1 MSTLDKTAREGVI
14 AGLAAYLMW
23 GVLPVYFM
31 TVAAVAPT
39 EVLAHRIIWAVPFG
53 GLILTLRHQWPEV
66 WRALTHRR
74 MLGWLSI
81 STLFIGMNWFV
92 YIWAIQDGRIFE
104 TSLGYY
110 INPLTNMLVGV
121 WLFGERLRRFQMVA
135 VALAVI
141 GVLVLTISG
150 GVVPWVALFLAVSFT
165 VYAAIRKRV
174 VIGGMP
180 GLFVETILLLPFALI
195 WFGYLYSD
203 GRADNSITVALLC
216 AGCATFD
223 PDNHRLHA
231 IPRTNPAIR
240 YRHLL
245 RRNPDNCP
253 PDLLQLHLGR
263 SRLLHLR
270 RGEGIKKATVGA
282 ALRPRSAA
290 AAERLLEI
298 LNLAETV
305 AEVAA

>member
-1 MSTLDKTAREGVI
+1 MDKTAREGVI

-23 GVLPVYFM
+23 GILPVYFKI
-31 TVAAVAPT
+31 VGEVDPT

-53 GLILTLRHQWPEV
+53 ALIVMFRHQWREV
-66 WRALTHRR
+66 GRALTHRG

-180 GLFVETILLLPFALI
+180 GLFVETVLLLPFALI
-195 WFGYLYSD
+195 WFGYLFSSSQMVFAS
-203 GRADNSITVALLC
+203 GNSSMTFWLLMAGPITVLPLLC
-216 AGCATFD
+216 FALA
-223 PDNHRLHA
+223 A
-231 IPRTNPAIR
+231 
-240 YRHLL
+240 
-245 RRNPDNCP
+245 RRVS
-253 PDLLQLHLGR
+253 LT
-263 SRLLHLR
+263 
-270 RGEGIKKATVGA
+270 TVGFMQFLA
-282 ALRPRSAA
+282 PTLQFGTGIYYGETLTTAHLICFTFIWTAVAFFIFDAVKSAKK
-290 AAERLLEI
+290 LP
-298 LNLAETV
+298 
-305 AEVAA
+305 

>member
-1 MSTLDKTAREGVI
+1 MDKTAREGVI

-23 GVLPVYFM
+23 GILPVYFKI
-31 TVAAVAPT
+31 VGEVDPT

-53 GLILTLRHQWPEV
+53 ALIVMLRHQWREV
-66 WRALTHRR
+66 GRALTHRG

-150 GVVPWVALFLAVSFT
+150 GVVPWVALFLALSFT

-180 GLFVETILLLPFALI
+180 GLFVETVLLLPFALI
-195 WFGYLYSD
+195 WFGYLFSSSQMVFAS
-203 GRADNSITVALLC
+203 GNSSMTFWLLMAGPITVLPLLC
-216 AGCATFD
+216 FALA
-223 PDNHRLHA
+223 A
-231 IPRTNPAIR
+231 
-240 YRHLL
+240 
-245 RRNPDNCP
+245 RRVS
-253 PDLLQLHLGR
+253 LT
-263 SRLLHLR
+263 
-270 RGEGIKKATVGA
+270 TVGFMQFLAPTLQFGTGIYYGETLTTAHLICFTFIWTAVAFFIFDAVKA
-282 ALRPRSAA
+282 AKIKPLQKIPTEA
-290 AAERLLEI
+290 
-298 LNLAETV
+298 
-305 AEVAA
+305 

>member
-1 MSTLDKTAREGVI
+1 MTTIDKTAREGVI

-23 GVLPVYFM
+23 GILPVYFK
-31 TVAAVAPT
+31 TVGDVDPT

-53 GLILTLRHQWPEV
+53 ALIVMLRRQWPEV
-66 WRALTHRR
+66 GRALTHRG

-121 WLFGERLRRFQMVA
+121 WLFGERLSHFQRVA
-135 VALAVI
+135 VVLAFI

-180 GLFVETILLLPFALI
+180 GLFVETVLLLPFALI
-195 WFGYLYSD
+195 WFGYLFSSSQMVFATGD
-203 GRADNSITVALLC
+203 STIRLWLLMAGPVTVLPLLC
-216 AGCATFD
+216 FALAAR
-223 PDNHRLHA
+223 RLSL
-231 IPRTNPAIR
+231 T
-240 YRHLL
+240 
-245 RRNPDNCP
+245 
-253 PDLLQLHLGR
+253 
-263 SRLLHLR
+263 
-270 RGEGIKKATVGA
+270 TVGFMQFLA
-282 ALRPRSAA
+282 PTLQFGTGIYYG
-290 AAERLLEI
+290 EI
-298 LNLAETV
+298 LTTAHLICFTFIWTAV
-305 AEVAA
+305 AFFIIDALKTAKKKPLQENPTGAQ

>member
-1 MSTLDKTAREGVI
+1 MSSMDKTAREGVI

-23 GVLPVYFM
+23 GVLPVYFKI
-31 TVAAVAPT
+31 VGEVPAT

-53 GLILTLRHQWPEV
+53 ALIVLLRRQWPEV
-66 WRALTHRR
+66 GRALTHRG
-74 MLGWLSI
+74 MLGWLSV

-121 WLFGERLRRFQMVA
+121 WLFGERLRRFQIVA

-195 WFGYLYSD
+195 WFGYLYSSSQMVFMSGD
-203 GRADNSITVALLC
+203 SSMTFWLIMAGPITVVPLLC
-216 AGCATFD
+216 FALA
-223 PDNHRLHA
+223 A
-231 IPRTNPAIR
+231 
-240 YRHLL
+240 
-245 RRNPDNCP
+245 RRVTLTTIGFMQFLAPT
-253 PDLLQLHLGR
+253 LQFGT
-263 SRLLHLR
+263 
-270 RGEGIKKATVGA
+270 GIYYG
-282 ALRPRSAA
+282 
-290 AAERLLEI
+290 EI
-298 LNLAETV
+298 LTTAHLICFSFIWV
-305 AEVAA
+305 AVAFFIFDAVKNSRKLP

>member
-31 TVAAVAPT
+31 TVAAVEPT
-39 EVLAHRIIWAVPFG
+39 EVLVHRIIWAVPFG

-92 YIWAIQDGRIFE
+92 YIWAIQDGRILE

-110 INPLTNMLVGV
+110 INPLTNILVGV

-135 VALAVI
+135 VTLAAI
-141 GVLVLTISG
+141 GVLVLTISAG
-150 GVVPWVALFLAVSFT
+150 EVPWVALFLAVSFT

-180 GLFVETILLLPFALI
+180 GLFVETVLLLPLALI
-195 WFGYLYSD
+195 WFGYLYSSSQMVFAS
-203 GRADNSITVALLC
+203 GTGSMTFWLVMAGPITVLPLLC
-216 AGCATFD
+216 FALAARRVTLTTIGFMQFLAPTLQFGTGIYYGETLTTAHLICFTFIWSAVAFFIYDALKTAKKKPLQKISAGA
-223 PDNHRLHA
+223 
-231 IPRTNPAIR
+231 
-240 YRHLL
+240 
-245 RRNPDNCP
+245 
-253 PDLLQLHLGR
+253 
-263 SRLLHLR
+263 
-270 RGEGIKKATVGA
+270 
-282 ALRPRSAA
+282 
-290 AAERLLEI
+290 
-298 LNLAETV
+298 
-305 AEVAA
+305 